1 MIHHLSLKRSGL
13 EISSRLTG
21 FQNNWIIR
29 ARIELRI
36 FSWMTRQAMSQR
48 HMAGL
53 APTVLE
59 RNANALFQRRA
70 ASVQGKVLKLGW

>member
-1 MIHHLSLKRSGL
+1 MIHHLSLKPSGSELASGL
-13 EISSRLTG
+13 AGLQDNG
-21 FQNNWIIR
+21 IIGD
-29 ARIELRI
+29 RIELHI
-36 FSWMTRQAMSQR
+36 FPWMTRQAMSQR